1 MIKTV
6 DVTKKPIAKKIDEN
20 ACLLGIQSNEDGKQA
35 LYQMPIDLI
44 IEKDTGG
51 CTALIKDLTLP
62 VESWENCEEVSGC
75 CFTLRLT
82 DKDIRSIYYPCVTVN
97 TSSVLTARK
106 SGLCPTAETFD
117 GGIVFW
123 TELVPT
129 EPIALTAA
137 FLVPSASGC
146 DGTNYVLP
154 VATSDTLGGI
164 KLGDGLECKPD
175 GTVSVYSELD
185 DTMIASKHD
194 ISEMMTDVFAEN
206 YIPADGDSVIATK
219 KEIDEMLNEVFT
231 Q

>member
-117 GGIVFW
+117 
-123 TELVPT
+123 
-129 EPIALTAA
+129 
-137 FLVPSASGC
+137 VPSASGC

-206 YIPADGDSVIATK
+206 YIPTDGDSVIATK